1 MKISDVLSSML
12 LGAGLAA
19 LSGVSLAGDPGVPA
33 GADTPAAA
41 GVTSAWGTERR
52 TVTLANGLRMG
63 YVELGDPTR
72 PALVFLHGFTNS
84 SLGYLPLGRL
94 LAERYHV
101 FLLDQRGH
109 GASDKPECCYTRL
122 DMAYDVK
129 LFLDLKGIQRAH
141 IAGHSMG
148 GMVAPSFAAFW
159 PERVDRLMIIG
170 SSLGRR
176 SLPTPDSPRP
186 PPVLKGWDAE
196 VRRLK
201 DPIDPDSPFMR
212 DWWNVPGVDEQTQ
225 SYMRRESARIPAA
238 IWRAILDQGESAGD
252 LRLTAHRVK
261 APTLLLFG
269 GKDVLFSEQDNREL
283 AAWLPHAKPV
293 TLPEL
298 GHSLPEEDP
307 RAVAEVLLEF
317 LR

>member
-1 MKISDVLSSML
+1 MRVSKRLSSFL
-12 LGAGLAA
+12 LGAWLAA
-19 LSGVSLAGDPGVPA
+19 LPDVTAA
-33 GADTPAAA
+33 GAPAAA
-41 GVTSAWGTERR
+41 SSWGAERS

-63 YVELGDPTR
+63 YVELGDPGK
-72 PALVFLHGFTNS
+72 PVLVFLHGYTNS

-122 DMAYDVK
+122 DMAHDVK
-129 LFLDLKGIQRAH
+129 LFLDLKGIPRAH
-141 IAGHSMG
+141 VAGHSMG
-148 GMVAPSFAAFW
+148 GMVAPTLAAFW

-170 SSLGRR
+170 STIGRR
-176 SLPTPDSPRP
+176 SRPSPDAPRP
-186 PPVLKGWDAE
+186 PPTFGPLDAE
-196 VRRLK
+196 IRALK
-201 DPIDPDSPFMR
+201 DPIDPDSAFMR
-212 DWWNVPGVDEQTQ
+212 AWWTVPGLDPQIQ
-225 SYMRRESARIPAA
+225 HHMRRESARIPAD
-238 IWRAILDQGESAGD
+238 IWRAILDQGEVSRD
-252 LRLTAHRVK
+252 LRTTAHRIQ

-269 GKDVLFSEQDNREL
+269 GKDALFSAEDNREMTT
-283 AAWLPHAKPV
+283 WLPQAKAV

-307 RAVAEVLLEF
+307 AAVGAVLLDF

>member
-1 MKISDVLSSML
+1 MRMPKKLSSLL
-12 LGAGLAA
+12 LGAWLAA
-19 LSGVSLAGDPGVPA
+19 LPGVSV
-33 GADTPAAA
+33 AAPTDA
-41 GVTSAWGTERR
+41 PDATSALGVERKV
-52 TVTLANGLRMG
+52 VTLANGLRMG
-63 YVELGDPTR
+63 YVELGDPAK

-94 LAERYHV
+94 LAQHYRV

-129 LFLDLKGIQRAH
+129 LFLDLMGIRRAH

-176 SLPTPDSPRP
+176 SLPSPDSPRP

-196 VRRLK
+196 VRKLQ
-201 DPIDPDSPFMR
+201 DPIDPDSAFMR
-212 DWWNVPGVDEQTQ
+212 DWWNVPGVDERTQ
-225 SYMRRESARIPAA
+225 AYMRRESARIPAA

-252 LRLTAHRVK
+252 LRLTVHRVK

-269 GKDVLFSEQDNREL
+269 GKDVLFGAEDNREL
-283 AAWLPHAKPV
+283 AAWLPHAQAV
-293 TLPEL
+293 TLPAL

-307 RAVAEVLLEF
+307 QAVATALLEF

>member
-1 MKISDVLSSML
+1 MKTKTRFWAMVLGVCLTASP
-12 LGAGLAA
+12 GDAPA
-19 LSGVSLAGDPGVPA
+19 SGSEPARGV
-33 GADTPAAA
+33 
-41 GVTSAWGTERR
+41 ERKV
-52 TVTLANGLRMG
+52 VTLGNGLRMG
-63 YVELGDPTR
+63 YVELGDPGK

-94 LAERYHV
+94 LAQRYHV

-109 GASDKPECCYTRL
+109 GVSDKPECCYTRL

-159 PERVDRLMIIG
+159 PERVDRLVIIASG
-170 SSLGRR
+170 LGRR

-186 PPVLKGWDAE
+186 APVLKGWDAE
-196 VRRLK
+196 VRKLQ
-201 DPIDPDSPFMR
+201 DPIDPDSAFMK

-225 SYMRRESARIPAA
+225 SYMRRESARMPAA
-238 IWRAILDQGESAGD
+238 IWRAILDQGEATGD

-269 GKDVLFSEQDNREL
+269 GKDVLFSAEDNREQ
-283 AAWLPHAKPV
+283 AAWLPHAQTV
-293 TLPEL
+293 TLPTL

-307 RAVAEVLLEF
+307 QAVAAVMLQF